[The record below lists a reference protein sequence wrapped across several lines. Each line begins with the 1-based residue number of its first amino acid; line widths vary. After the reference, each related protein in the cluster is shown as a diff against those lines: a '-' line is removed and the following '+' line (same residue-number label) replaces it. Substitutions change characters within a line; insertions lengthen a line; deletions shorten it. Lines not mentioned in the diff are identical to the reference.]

1 MKKELEVRGMMCEHC
16 EAAVKKALE
25 AVDGVEKASP
35 DHKKNRV
42 KLKLSKDVSEDTLK
56 NAVKEVGDEA

>member
-1 MKKELEVRGMMCEHC
+1 MCEHC

-56 NAVKEVGDEA
+56 NAVKEAGYEA